1 MAEVVK
7 MPKLSDTMTEGVIA
21 KWHKK
26 VGDKVKSGELLADI
40 ETDKATMEFESF
52 QDGVLLHI
60 GVEEKQ
66 PVPVDSVI
74 AILGKEGEDI
84 SGLLDGGG
92 EEKTEKS
99 EDKTDQPKKEKK
111 EESES
116 DEEKESDS
124 KEKKKTS
131 TSSEDDKKDASTDK
145 EEKDEEES
153 EESSAGGS
161 VPEGVEVVRMP
172 KLSDTMTE
180 GVVAKWHKK
189 VGDKVKSGELLADIE
204 TDKATMEFESF
215 QDGVLIHIG
224 VEEGKAAAVD
234 SVLAIL
240 GKGGEDVDAILKSV
254 NGGGA
259 KKQSTEKKEA
269 STSDK
274 KSEPTKEKSE
284 DSEKKNAN
292 TSVTSSAPD
301 SHRDEK
307 SGGEKSAD
315 GRIKASPLAKAM
327 AKEKGI
333 DVSAV
338 NGTGD
343 NGRITKKDI
352 ETYTPAQAKATGAA
366 ATTNAVAGQESY
378 TDQPVSQM
386 RKTIAR
392 RLLESTTGAPTFV
405 LNIEVDMDNAMAA
418 REAMNAIPETK
429 ISFNDIVIKA
439 CAMALRKH
447 PKVNTSWLGDKVR
460 TYSHIHIGMAV
471 AIEDGLV
478 VPVIRFADQKALSQ
492 ISADAKDLG
501 KRARD
506 KKLQPS
512 DWEGNTFTVSNLGM
526 FGIESFTSIIN
537 SPESCILSVGAI
549 RQVPVVKNGM
559 IVPGNTMMLTLAC
572 DHRTVDGATGA
583 AFLQTLKIFMENPVT
598 MLV

>member
-84 SGLLDGGG
+84 SDLIKGGAKAEASG
-92 EEKTEKS
+92 
-99 EDKTDQPKKEKK
+99 DKEKQ
-111 EESES
+111 EES
-116 DEEKESDS
+116 KESEG
-124 KEKKKTS
+124 KEKKK
-131 TSSEDDKKDASTDK
+131 EEK
-145 EEKDEEES
+145 EES
-153 EESSAGGS
+153 AAEESSAGGS

-240 GKGGEDVDAILKSV
+240 GKGGEDVEAILKSL
-254 NGGGA
+254 GKGSGA
-259 KKQSTEKKEA
+259 KTQSAEKKA
-269 STSDK
+269 
-274 KSEPTKEKSE
+274 EPVKEKSE
-284 DSEKKNAN
+284 GSEKKEV
-292 TSVTSSAPD
+292 STSSVAV
-301 SHRDEK
+301 EK
-307 SGGEKSAD
+307 TESNTSAD
-315 GRIKASPLAKAM
+315 GRVKASPLAKAL
-327 AKEKGI
+327 AKERGI
-333 DVSAV
+333 DVAAV

-343 NGRITKKDI
+343 NGRVTKKDI
-352 ETYTPAQAKATGAA
+352 ESYTPAQAKATGSTQTVSAA
-366 ATTNAVAGQESY
+366 SGQESY

-392 RLLESTTGAPTFV
+392 RLLESTNGAPSFV

-447 PKVNTSWLGDKVR
+447 PKVNTSWLGDKIR

-471 AIEDGLV
+471 AIDDGLV
-478 VPVIRFADQKALSQ
+478 VPVIRFADQKTLSE
-492 ISADAKDLG
+492 ISANAKDLG

-559 IVPGNTMMLTLAC
+559 VVPGNTMMLTLAC

>member
-60 GVEEKQ
+60 GVQEKQ

-84 SGLLDGGG
+84 SGLIDGGEAKG
-92 EEKTEKS
+92 DAGAKTSGNGTKEEKTTS
-99 EDKTDQPKKEKK
+99 
-111 EESES
+111 
-116 DEEKESDS
+116 EKESG
-124 KEKKKTS
+124 
-131 TSSEDDKKDASTDK
+131 KDTDK
-145 EEKDEEES
+145 EE
-153 EESSAGGS
+153 AGDNEQASDAGTS
-161 VPEGVEVVRMP
+161 GGALPEGVEVVRMP

-240 GKGGEDVDAILKSV
+240 GKGGEDVDAILKSF
-254 NGGGA
+254 GSGSA
-259 KKQSTEKKEA
+259 PKKQATEKKE
-269 STSDK
+269 TSSSDAK
-274 KSEPTKEKSE
+274 AQPAKEKAETPSQ
-284 DSEKKNAN
+284 DAPAKK
-292 TSVTSSAPD
+292 
-301 SHRDEK
+301 EE
-307 SGGEKSAD
+307 SGKPAD
-315 GRIKASPLAKAM
+315 GRIKASPLARAL

-333 DVSAV
+333 DVAAV
-338 NGTGD
+338 QGTGD
-343 NGRITKKDI
+343 NGRVTKKDI
-352 ETYTPAQAKATGAA
+352 ETYTPSQAKTAASTGASTA
-366 ATTNAVAGQESY
+366 LGQESF

-392 RLLESTTGAPTFV
+392 RLLESTNGAPSFV

-447 PKVNTSWLGDKVR
+447 PKVNTSWLGDKIR

-478 VPVIRFADQKALSQ
+478 VPVIRFADQKSLSQ

-559 IVPGNTMMLTLAC
+559 VVPGNTMMLTLAC

-583 AFLQTLKIFMENPVT
+583 AFLQTLKTFMENPVT